1 MLRRS
6 PFTSNPGALLRRH
19 FRNCRRALTVQIDR
33 LAQIFPP
40 RNARTGCASRIKCMK
55 SSTTDKVKGR
65 IHEAKGK
72 VKEQAGKAIGNP
84 DLRDRGTA
92 EKVAGKVQN
101 KVGDVKKVF
110 GK

>member
-1 MLRRS
+1 
-6 PFTSNPGALLRRH
+6 
-19 FRNCRRALTVQIDR
+19 
-33 LAQIFPP
+33 
-40 RNARTGCASRIKCMK
+40 MK

-72 VKEQAGKAIGNP
+72 VKEEAGKAIDNP

-92 EKVAGKVQN
+92 ENVAGKVQN
-101 KVGDVKKVF
+101 KVGDVKRVF

>member
-1 MLRRS
+1 
-6 PFTSNPGALLRRH
+6 
-19 FRNCRRALTVQIDR
+19 
-33 LAQIFPP
+33 
-40 RNARTGCASRIKCMK
+40 MK

-72 VKEQAGKAIGNP
+72 LKEEAGNAIGNP

-101 KVGDVKKVF
+101 KVGDVKRVF